1 VAGRTT
7 PIFSPTG
14 GMKISAI
21 DLARYMVMHSRMGK
35 YRGGR
40 IIHKSSAEEMQR
52 TRSDPEGYGLAL
64 TTSTNIIKG
73 LEMRGH
79 TGSAYGLY
87 SAMFWQPKEG
97 YGFVVISN
105 GCHPGYTDGMN
116 TVIRRTIG
124 ILYHAFIK

>member
-1 VAGRTT
+1 
-7 PIFSPTG
+7 
-14 GMKISAI
+14 MKISAG
-21 DLARYMVMHSRMGK
+21 DLARYMIMHSRMGK

-40 IIHKSSAEEMQR
+40 IMRKNSAEEIHR
-52 TRSDPEGYGLAL
+52 VRSEKEGYGLAIE
-64 TTSTNIIKG
+64 TSKKILPGIE
-73 LEMRGH
+73 LRGH

-105 GCHPGYTDGMN
+105 GCHPGYSDGMN

-124 ILYHAFIK
+124 ILYESIIQKF